1 MSDFKPTAPGWY
13 WADTKQMHRVSN
25 IINIKTGKLFLAVE
39 IWDEFGDPDYLPL
52 EEFKFL
58 APVVP
63 LEDGPGINA
72 VQRDCLATAL
82 PSCNLGYMVIGG
94 VDEYT
99 EVLAEYWRGLTN
111 DQREKEFSAEE
122 RGLIQTQIQLGHKWS
137 EFKKRTRAGLRPPL
151 PDPSP
156 EAVEKI
162 AREVMDVSWYNNGAL
177 AKCGWLASQGFA
189 WLKGKLLAR
198 QAAGT
203 LAATEKR
210 EGES

>member
-13 WADTKQMHRVSN
+13 WMQTFRG
-25 IINIKTGKLFLAVE
+25 GKRPEWVDILNDGSAVYAGWNSWRDLHPSE
-39 IWDEFGDPDYLPL
+39 CW
-52 EEFKFL
+52 L

-63 LEDGPGINA
+63 LEDGPGVNA

-94 VDEYT
+94 IDEYT
-99 EVLAEYWRGLTN
+99 EVLAAYWHGLTD
-111 DQREKEFSAEE
+111 DQRLKEFSAEE

-137 EFKKRTRAGLRPPL
+137 AFKKRTRAGLRPPL

-156 EAVEKI
+156 EAVEEI
-162 AREVMDVSWYNNGAL
+162 AHEVMDACWYSMGAL

-210 EGES
+210 EGEG